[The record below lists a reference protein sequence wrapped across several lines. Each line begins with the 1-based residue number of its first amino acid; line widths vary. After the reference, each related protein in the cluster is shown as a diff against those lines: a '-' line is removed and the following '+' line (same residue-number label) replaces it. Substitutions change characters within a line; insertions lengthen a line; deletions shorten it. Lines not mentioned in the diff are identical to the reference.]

1 MLLMFVFCVSKIY
14 EYFKMLLGSNNY
26 VQLKTN
32 LETDNS

>member
-14 EYFKMLLGSNNY
+14 EYFKMLLGSNN
-26 VQLKTN
+26 KTN